1 MFSFSFLFGP
11 WQRDDAEDSGPDDEL
26 LLANGDSLML
36 EGSTD
41 NLLFEEVT

>member
-11 WQRDDAEDSGPDDEL
+11 GQRDDAEHFGPDDEL